1 VAINLNRLLRYS
13 ALSLFTM
20 LLFWLFFKYV
30 LNWIAPFI
38 IAFIISRLV
47 EKSVCFLEKN
57 LNFPRQFSSFICISV
72 FFISLAFLTKIILFS
87 GFERLRFFLVSLPE
101 TPQLAENLLS
111 QTESILNTFFGDA
124 SPQIFSFVKKLVSD
138 SAALSLHLRNKII
151 SFTSSAALSVPDA
164 LLFFITLII
173 STFFFSSDYPK
184 IRAFIL
190 KNLPA
195 RFILML
201 KDLRANISTTILRYV
216 KALFILAGITW
227 FELTAG
233 FIILKVEN
241 AITTSFFIAILDAL
255 PLFGTGFV
263 LIPWAIYLL
272 LQGMHSRAIGISAL
286 YLSVTLIRNLLEPRI
301 IGKQIG
307 LHPLIS
313 LASVYIGIHIFG
325 TYGLFFP
332 LLITFLQHSL
342 RPHKSAAAK

>member
-1 VAINLNRLLRYS
+1 
-13 ALSLFTM
+13 
-20 LLFWLFFKYV
+20 
-30 LNWIAPFI
+30 
-38 IAFIISRLV
+38 
-47 EKSVCFLEKN
+47 
-57 LNFPRQFSSFICISV
+57 
-72 FFISLAFLTKIILFS
+72 
-87 GFERLRFFLVSLPE
+87 
-101 TPQLAENLLS
+101 
-111 QTESILNTFFGDA
+111 
-124 SPQIFSFVKKLVSD
+124 
-138 SAALSLHLRNKII
+138 
-151 SFTSSAALSVPDA
+151 
-164 LLFFITLII
+164 
-173 STFFFSSDYPK
+173 
-184 IRAFIL
+184 
-190 KNLPA
+190 
-195 RFILML
+195 ML